1 MLDFA
6 PSFEAWPAAFA
17 YPGLGQAAGYSMG
30 ISAAATLLA
39 MALGLPAA
47 WALAPRGGVPRAEP
61 GEGRSDHAGDQP
73 GIPRAILRQL
83 HA

>member
-61 GEGRSDHAGDQP
+61 P
-73 GIPRAILRQL
+73 GKAAAIMRAINQASLEPS
-83 HA
+83 